1 MQFRD
6 PTVGFH
12 RRSGRDHRFRAHTPC
27 LARGPS
33 RPRRARRLGV
43 NDFWSTPLA
52 TLEKGAGDYED
63 YAILKYL
70 AYWLQSRFT
79 ARLISPSRARPARWR
94 PSSTICSN
102 RRAAGEHESGL
113 ARQGRERLLL
123 RVNAGQHIHPFC
135 GGLACD
141 FISQGVRLIS
151 GLRSMAQQP
160 YQQQHRGYVLQESH
174 ASEPIRRSRHERWIS
189 LERWWS
195 PPKVTFTSKSVRFSA
210 THRSGTVSPVTEM
223 AIPPKE
229 WPTKTTCPG
238 RPAISTTILSTIVPK
253 VTFVSG
259 VWSSP

>member
-113 ARQGRERLLL
+113 ARQ
-123 RVNAGQHIHPFC
+123 A
-135 GGLACD
+135 
-141 FISQGVRLIS
+141 
-151 GLRSMAQQP
+151 
-160 YQQQHRGYVLQESH
+160 
-174 ASEPIRRSRHERWIS
+174 AS
-189 LERWWS
+189 
-195 PPKVTFTSKSVRFSA
+195 
-210 THRSGTVSPVTEM
+210 VSPSESMRASTSIHF
-223 AIPPKE
+223 AAA
-229 WPTKTTCPG
+229 
-238 RPAISTTILSTIVPK
+238 RRAISSAK
-253 VTFVSG
+253 GSG
-259 VWSSP
+259 

>member
-12 RRSGRDHRFRAHTPC
+12 RRSGRDHRFRAHTPG

-43 NDFWSTPLA
+43 DDFWSTPLA

-70 AYWLQSRFT
+70 AYWLQSLVALILRFT

-113 ARQGRERLLL
+113 ARQ
-123 RVNAGQHIHPFC
+123 A
-135 GGLACD
+135 
-141 FISQGVRLIS
+141 
-151 GLRSMAQQP
+151 
-160 YQQQHRGYVLQESH
+160 
-174 ASEPIRRSRHERWIS
+174 AS
-189 LERWWS
+189 
-195 PPKVTFTSKSVRFSA
+195 
-210 THRSGTVSPVTEM
+210 VSPSESMRASTSIHF
-223 AIPPKE
+223 AAA
-229 WPTKTTCPG
+229 W
-238 RPAISTTILSTIVPK
+238 RAISSAK
-253 VTFVSG
+253 GSG
-259 VWSSP
+259 

>member
-6 PTVGFH
+6 PSVGFH
-12 RRSGRDHRFRAHTPC
+12 RRSGRDHRFRAHTPG

-43 NDFWSTPLA
+43 DDFWSTPLA

-63 YAILKYL
+63 YAILQYL
-70 AYWLQSRFT
+70 VYWLQSLVALILRFT
-79 ARLISPSRARPARWR
+79 ARLR

-160 YQQQHRGYVLQESH
+160 YQQQYRGYVLQGSH

-210 THRSGTVSPVTEM
+210 
-223 AIPPKE
+223 AI
-229 WPTKTTCPG
+229 
-238 RPAISTTILSTIVPK
+238 ALLFS
-253 VTFVSG
+253 
-259 VWSSP
+259 